1 MSEPKIVGE
10 KWIKVISYDDGT
22 IKEIE
27 YPDHRTNSEPPYDG
41 PPSVYNGGLTYNEQY
56 RVGYPDKAADSGI
69 FRQMYDKL
77 YED

>member
-1 MSEPKIVGE
+1 MSEPKVVGE

-22 IKEIE
+22 TKEIE
-27 YPDHRTNSEPPYDG
+27 YPDHRKNSEPPYDG

-56 RVGYPDKAADSGI
+56 PDKATDSDI
-69 FRQMYDKL
+69 FKQMYDKL

>member
-1 MSEPKIVGE
+1 MSEPKVVGE

-22 IKEIE
+22 TKEIE
-27 YPDHRTNSEPPYDG
+27 YPDHRKNSEPPYDG
-41 PPSVYNGGLTYNEQY
+41 PPSVYNGGLTHNEQY
-56 RVGYPDKAADSGI
+56 SENREGI

>member
-1 MSEPKIVGE
+1 MSKPKPVGE

-22 IKEIE
+22 TKEIE
-27 YPDHRTNSEPPYDG
+27 YPDHRKNSEPPYDG
-41 PPSVYNGGLTYNEQY
+41 PPSVYNGGLSYNEQY
-56 RVGYPDKAADSGI
+56 PTNPDSGI

>member
-1 MSEPKIVGE
+1 MSEPKPVGE

-22 IKEIE
+22 TKEIE

-41 PPSVYNGGLTYNEQY
+41 PPSVWNGGLTYNEQY
-56 RVGYPDKAADSGI
+56 ETGNTSGI